1 MFNSN
6 GDAAAVG
13 VAAAFRGDII
23 GRDRWRRR
31 AAPESSQAAAA
42 RMVDAATPRNVM
54 RGGLPNLD
62 ARTVRAMAVVHTQ
75 SWGSY
80 PGFVSSGTVSAQS
93 D

>member
-1 MFNSN
+1 MASLPHSEATLSEETD
-6 GDAAAVG
+6 GDDAMP
-13 VAAAFRGDII
+13 RN
-23 GRDRWRRR
+23 
-31 AAPESSQAAAA
+31 QARPQA